1 MVVRWIEVN
10 HQADVVDVQ
19 PAGGHIGGHQHPR
32 VPGGEPVEGALAL
45 VLVEVTVDRGGLDS
59 GPGQLLGQ
67 PGRAVLGP
75 GEDQGAVGPPG
86 DLGRDRHLVRGG
98 QDEHLVIR
106 GLARLIH
113 RGDGMQGR
121 VGQVPGDQAV
131 HVPVQRGGE
140 QHPLPVRRCRVEQ
153 LGHGGQEA
161 QVGHVICL
169 VHDGDLDLGQAGRAA
184 VDQVDEPAGRG
195 DHDVHPAGEL
205 VDLPA
210 HRGTAV
216 DGGDPD
222 AEPAAQRGEHLG
234 DLAGQFPGGDQ
245 DKPAGRA
252 GLAAAGLAGQPGQQ
266 RKAEGEGLAGPG
278 LRAAQHV
285 PARQRVGQGPGLD
298 GEGCVDALLGE
309 RGDQGSG
316 QAQLGK
322 GRRGRS
328 RGAQRGGQGALELR
342 HDGCAGRGG
351 PLRAALVRRPARAGR
366 PAGSVRPPPPMTGR
380 RAGSR
385 GSRALGHGELH
396 P

>member
-1 MVVRWIEVN
+1 M
-10 HQADVVDVQ
+10 
-19 PAGGHIGGHQHPR
+19 
-32 VPGGEPVEGALAL
+32 
-45 VLVEVTVDRGGLDS
+45 DRGGLDP

-75 GEDQGAVGPPG
+75 DEEQGAVGPPG

-98 QDEHLVIR
+98 QHEHLVIR
-106 GLARLIH
+106 GLARLGH
-113 RGDGMQGR
+113 RGDGMQRR

-131 HVPVQRGGE
+131 HVPVQGGGE
-140 QHPLPVRRCRVEQ
+140 QHPLPAGRGRVEQ

-161 QVGHVICL
+161 QVGHVIGL
-169 VHDGDLDLGQAGRAA
+169 VQDGDLDLGEAGRAA

-234 DLAGQFPGGDQ
+234 DLPGQFPGRDQ
-245 DKPAGRA
+245 DEPARGARDWRRPAWLASRASSGRPKARVLPDPVCARPSTSRPASASGRA
-252 GLAAAGLAGQPGQQ
+252 RAWMAKGALMPCSASAATRGPGRPSSAKVAAAGAG
-266 RKAEGEGLAGPG
+266 ALSAAV
-278 LRAAQHV
+278 RA
-285 PARQRVGQGPGLD
+285 
-298 GEGCVDALLGE
+298 
-309 RGDQGSG
+309 
-316 QAQLGK
+316 
-322 GRRGRS
+322 RS
-328 RGAQRGGQGALELR
+328 SSDTTGVRGG
-342 HDGCAGRGG
+342 GG